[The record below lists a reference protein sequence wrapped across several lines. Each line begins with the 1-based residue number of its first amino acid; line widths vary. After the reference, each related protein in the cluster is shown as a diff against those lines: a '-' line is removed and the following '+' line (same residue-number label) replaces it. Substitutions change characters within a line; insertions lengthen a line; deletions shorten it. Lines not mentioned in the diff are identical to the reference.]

1 VVIVALNREMIDLD
15 GADGEVTWVALV
27 AMKHFAVLAVDGET
41 AAVVVVGG
49 GIAVGGRGG

>member
-1 VVIVALNREMIDLD
+1 MALNREMIDLD

-27 AMKHFAVLAVDGET
+27 AMKHFAVLAVDDET
-41 AAVVVVGG
+41 AAAVVVVGG